1 MTKSNMDIISESSE
15 QNIQN
20 LSIYF
25 SNQSSTNELNS
36 ISKKSKTQAEKK
48 MFEVFHKKE
57 LIYNENNSQKKDDK
71 SNSQSISYKCFYCE
85 NTFSYINRFEAHM
98 RTHVSKFFLI
108 KKYFINIYIDR
119 RKTIQMHLL

>member
-15 QNIQN
+15 QIGQN

-36 ISKKSKTQAEKK
+36 ISKKSKTQSEKK
-48 MFEVFHKKE
+48 IFEVFHKKE
-57 LIYNENNSQKKDDK
+57 LIYNENNSEKKNDK

-108 KKYFINIYIDR
+108 KNILLIYI
-119 RKTIQMHLL
+119 